1 MAPCAEHAAK
11 QLEANGG
18 ARQDRSK
25 LYIGIG
31 RAELNRTEFFQVGAP
46 PAGVYFEASQLL
58 PRLHLAMDV
67 HAQLSRIELCIR
79 GEAKAGSCLQ
89 MLASAGSA
97 SRSSQC
103 QHRIPTARLPAAMT
117 ALACIAG

>member
-31 RAELNRTEFFQVGAP
+31 RAELNRTEFFQVGAQQ
-46 PAGVYFEASQLL
+46 AA
-58 PRLHLAMDV
+58 A
-67 HAQLSRIELCIR
+67 ELF
-79 GEAKAGSCLQ
+79 
-89 MLASAGSA
+89 
-97 SRSSQC
+97 
-103 QHRIPTARLPAAMT
+103 
-117 ALACIAG
+117 